1 MANKVDEIRT
11 GTLNLIERNERN
23 YKLAFVG
30 AAAIEALFLAAF
42 LLLADFSNRVHV
54 LMLIMTVAIYTI
66 LAFGLIALGLH
77 VNRNTL
83 RVLNALE
90 TIKTKDA

>member
-1 MANKVDEIRT
+1 MSDKINEIRRN
-11 GTLNLIERNERN
+11 TLSLIERNERN
-23 YKLAFVG
+23 YKYAFAG
-30 AAAIEALFLAAF
+30 AAAIEVLFLAAF
-42 LLLADFSNRVHV
+42 LLLADFSNRIHV
-54 LMLIMTVAIYTI
+54 LLLIVTVAIYTI

-90 TIKTKDA
+90 AIGKKDE